1 MPFRY
6 RLQKALDFRIR
17 KKDQQLQVV
26 ILAQQE
32 VYKIEGM
39 IELNNREIDSTRINM
54 KKADFYMLDAYDKF
68 LKSLYEKAE
77 QLEEEKKKA
86 EEVVAEEKRKLVEA
100 EKDVK
105 VLEKHKER
113 MHEIYKEEEKAQ
125 EGRRAGEEEQSSDHR
140 GGRGGRPA
148 VQPGDR
154 RQGVYRFG
162 RPVRLRQVH
171 HPAYDRRSG
180 GHHLRRAVDRRQ
192 ADERCGAQG
201 PRHRHGVPELRP
213 VPPHDRV

>member
-77 QLEEEKKKA
+77 KLEEEKKKA

-125 EGRRAGEEEQSSDHR
+125 ELKRLSEV
-140 GGRGGRPA
+140 A
-148 VQPGDR
+148 VQKFFAR
-154 RQGVYRFG
+154 RKEAEEDAERE
-162 RPVRLRQVH
+162 
-171 HPAYDRRSG
+171 ARRKRDS
-180 GHHLRRAVDRRQ
+180 
-192 ADERCGAQG
+192 
-201 PRHRHGVPELRP
+201 
-213 VPPHDRV
+213 

>member
-125 EGRRAGEEEQSSDHR
+125 ELKRLSEV
-140 GGRGGRPA
+140 A
-148 VQPGDR
+148 VQKFFAR
-154 RQGVYRFG
+154 RREAEEDAEREAG
-162 RPVRLRQVH
+162 RNR
-171 HPAYDRRSG
+171 DT
-180 GHHLRRAVDRRQ
+180 
-192 ADERCGAQG
+192 
-201 PRHRHGVPELRP
+201 
-213 VPPHDRV
+213 

>member
-39 IELNNREIDSTRINM
+39 IELNNREIDSKRINM
-54 KKADFYMLDAYDKF
+54 KRADLYMLDAYDKF

-125 EGRRAGEEEQSSDHR
+125 ELKRLSEVADQKFFARRKEA
-140 GGRGGRPA
+140 
-148 VQPGDR
+148 
-154 RQGVYRFG
+154 
-162 RPVRLRQVH
+162 
-171 HPAYDRRSG
+171 
-180 GHHLRRAVDRRQ
+180 
-192 ADERCGAQG
+192 
-201 PRHRHGVPELRP
+201 
-213 VPPHDRV
+213 

>member
-54 KKADFYMLDAYDKF
+54 KKADFYMLDAYDKY
-68 LKSLYEKAE
+68 LKSLYEKGV
-77 QLEEEKKKA
+77 QLEEMKQKALEVLAEEKKK
-86 EEVVAEEKRKLVEA
+86 LTEA

-105 VLEKHKER
+105 VLENHKER
-113 MHEIYKEEEKAQ
+113 MHEIYKEEEKAAELKRLSEVAVQ
-125 EGRRAGEEEQSSDHR
+125 KFFARKKAEEED
-140 GGRGGRPA
+140 A
-148 VQPGDR
+148 ELEAKR
-154 RQGVYRFG
+154 RKRYE
-162 RPVRLRQVH
+162 
-171 HPAYDRRSG
+171 S
-180 GHHLRRAVDRRQ
+180 
-192 ADERCGAQG
+192 
-201 PRHRHGVPELRP
+201 
-213 VPPHDRV
+213 